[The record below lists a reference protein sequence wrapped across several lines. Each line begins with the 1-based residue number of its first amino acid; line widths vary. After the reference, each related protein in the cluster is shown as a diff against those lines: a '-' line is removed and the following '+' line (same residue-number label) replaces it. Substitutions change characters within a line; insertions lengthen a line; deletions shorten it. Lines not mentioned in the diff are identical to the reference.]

1 MGAGTGKANPGF
13 KKKSGFKIGELVDLY
28 YNTQESA
35 LEEVLL
41 AQVDRKKTFINQI
54 GKNLEVEADFESQE
68 EVDGKAI
75 WLGLVRI

>member
-1 MGAGTGKANPGF
+1 MGVGRP
-13 KKKSGFKIGELVDLY
+13 ILQY
-28 YNTQESA
+28 QESA

-41 AQVDRKKTFINQI
+41 AQVDQKTFINQI

-68 EVDGKAI
+68 EVDSKAI

>member
-1 MGAGTGKANPGF
+1 M
-13 KKKSGFKIGELVDLY
+13 
-28 YNTQESA
+28 
-35 LEEVLL
+35 
-41 AQVDRKKTFINQI
+41 RKLTEKTFINQI